1 MARTKTEEA
10 TEWVKEEEVKPKKKR
25 SAAYSK
31 TKGSAY
37 ERQIVN
43 ELKEIT
49 GDLELATS
57 RAESKKLDDQKIDI
71 FDPNNVLPFYVQCKS
86 TQVTPSIKKINSEV
100 GKVDKSLAI
109 FWNAQEKKAVNIC
122 SVGEYVIITKNL
134 FYDMLKNYFHEQESN

>member
-1 MARTKTEEA
+1 VQE
-10 TEWVKEEEVKPKKKR
+10 VEEVKPKKKR
-25 SAAYSK
+25 SGAYSK
-31 TKGSAY
+31 QKGNAY

-49 GDLELATS
+49 GDQDLATS

-86 TQVTPSIKKINSEV
+86 TQVTPSIKKINAEV
-100 GKVDKSLAI
+100 GKTDKSLAI

-122 SVGEYVIITKNL
+122 SVGEYVIITKDTLYQLLNKFL
-134 FYDMLKNYFHEQESN
+134 SNE